1 MILSKVVF
9 PEPLG
14 PRIATSSLSRRF
26 KLTSLRA
33 VCTKSPVMYFLW
45 IFSIWSIFIL
55 PLCFLVIIFYNAF
68 INWMLIL
75 GIYLCFFSN
84 TFKFSLNLLKY
95 NNLDID
101 KQHIALIILDVMMPK
116 MDGYEFTMNLQS
128 IYVTVRII

>member
-1 MILSKVVF
+1 
-9 PEPLG
+9 
-14 PRIATSSLSRRF
+14 
-26 KLTSLRA
+26 
-33 VCTKSPVMYFLW
+33 
-45 IFSIWSIFIL
+45 
-55 PLCFLVIIFYNAF
+55 
-68 INWMLIL
+68 MLIL

-101 KQHIALIILDVMMPK
+101 KQHIALIILDVMLPK

>member
-1 MILSKVVF
+1 
-9 PEPLG
+9 
-14 PRIATSSLSRRF
+14 
-26 KLTSLRA
+26 
-33 VCTKSPVMYFLW
+33 
-45 IFSIWSIFIL
+45 
-55 PLCFLVIIFYNAF
+55 
-68 INWMLIL
+68 MLIL

-116 MDGYEFTMNLQS
+116 MDVYEFTMNLQS